1 MLTFSHKEKQFICRW
16 LNDHYKDLGFDRCF
30 SDFSDVE
37 ASNILVS
44 ILKGYIIYRDR
55 LIILK

>member
-1 MLTFSHKEKQFICRW
+1 MLTIGYKEKQFICRW

-30 SDFSDVE
+30 SDFTEIES
-37 ASNILVS
+37 SNILVW
-44 ILKGYIIYRDR
+44 ILNGYIIYRDR